1 LPSNVARGRELA
13 PLYLEED
20 RMPRSV
26 RSHLSYANVVATF
39 ALVFA
44 MGGTAIAAKRYLITS
59 TGQISPKVLKKLTG
73 KTGPRGASGPKGAK
87 GVVGASGPAGAAGA
101 AGAAGG
107 TGATG
112 ATGPAGGEGKEG
124 KAGTEGKQG
133 DEGREGREGREGKE
147 GAGLTEPERETLK
160 MLLEHLSYSEAGVDG
175 KPTVRFS
182 GVNVQVLAGAK
193 ENETTG
199 LGNLIVGNDE
209 GTKLQTG
216 SNNLVVGGEQEF
228 TSFGASL
235 GGFDNKALAEY
246 TGAWGHD
253 NTANGAGASVSGG
266 EKNDAEAEWAA
277 VLGGFENIAK
287 GKFSTVI
294 GSEKEEAEHQGEV
307 VP

>member
-1 LPSNVARGRELA
+1 
-13 PLYLEED
+13 
-20 RMPRSV
+20 MPRSV

-112 ATGPAGGEGKEG
+112 PAGGEGKEG
-124 KAGTEGKQG
+124 GAGKDGVPGEEGKEGKAGAEGKQG
-133 DEGREGREGREGKE
+133 DEGREGKEGREGREGKEGKE

-287 GKFSTVI
+287 GKFSTVV
-294 GSEKEEAEHQGEV
+294 GGEKEEAEYQGQV